1 MDIKQLRVE
10 ALRRLMGGLGNK
22 EFAEKYDIDASYISQ
37 LLNNHRPMGEKAA
50 QNLEKKLGITPG
62 SLVTPTWAETQEDE
76 PTQTNVEPGP
86 HIAGRIPLISWVQ
99 AGSWS
104 EVVDL
109 YAVGDAEEW
118 IPCPGPHGPRAFVLR
133 VRGESMKNPH
143 ARISFDDGDLACV
156 DPDKP
161 ALNKS
166 LVVVKLNDSQEAT
179 FKQLIIE
186 GDQKYLKALNPAWPE
201 PIIRVDQNA
210 VFVGTV
216 FFKMVPM

>member
-10 ALRRLMGGLGNK
+10 ALRRLMGDLGNK
-22 EFAEKYDIDASYISQ
+22 EFAEKYDLDASYISQ

-50 QNLEKKLGITPG
+50 QNLERKIGLAPG
-62 SLVTPTWAETQEDE
+62 SLVHPTWAETQEE
-76 PTQTNVEPGP
+76 TPIQQNVEPGP
-86 HIAGRIPLISWVQ
+86 HLSGRLPLISWVQ
-99 AGSWS
+99 AGAWS

-118 IPCPGPHGPRAFVLR
+118 IPCPGPHGPRAFLLR
-133 VRGESMKNPH
+133 VRGESMKDPH
-143 ARISFDDGDLACV
+143 GRISFDDGDLVAV

-161 ALNKS
+161 AGNKS
-166 LVVVKLNDSQEAT
+166 LVVVKLPDSQEAT

-201 PIIRVDQNA
+201 PIFRLEADAEIVA
-210 VFVGTV
+210 TAFY
-216 FFKMVPM
+216 KMVPM